1 VLLAFSQALRRL
13 VMTGKFRER
22 HDTDCTRKKTELMR
36 LFPLNSRSL
45 LNEIQN
51 YGHWETFFDDIG
63 DSNVS
68 AHKTS
73 LLGLLTNMFTIGSI
87 VSMFIM

>member
-1 VLLAFSQALRRL
+1 
-13 VMTGKFRER
+13 
-22 HDTDCTRKKTELMR
+22 MR
-36 LFPLNSRSL
+36 WLITSLDSRSL

-51 YGHWETFFDDIG
+51 YNHWETFFDDIG
-63 DSNVS
+63 ESDVS

-87 VSMFIM
+87 ISMFLM